1 MAHAKAWGL
10 TPSQWMDLP
19 RIDRALIGAHE
30 ANEAERCGACGFP
43 LVGPDEL
50 ETHQIKVQMCVG
62 CKSRAEHEKKHKPGK
77 FDLLS
82 VIPIL
87 RRNKED

>member
-10 TPSQWMDLP
+10 TPSAWMNLP
-19 RIDRALIGAHE
+19 RVDRALIAAHE
-30 ANEAERCGACGFP
+30 ANEAERCGRCGFP
-43 LVGPDEL
+43 LVGPEEL
-50 ETHQIKVQMCVG
+50 EDTQIMVQKCVG
-62 CKSRAEHEKKHKPGK
+62 CETRDRHEKRHKPGK

-87 RRNKED
+87 RRNND